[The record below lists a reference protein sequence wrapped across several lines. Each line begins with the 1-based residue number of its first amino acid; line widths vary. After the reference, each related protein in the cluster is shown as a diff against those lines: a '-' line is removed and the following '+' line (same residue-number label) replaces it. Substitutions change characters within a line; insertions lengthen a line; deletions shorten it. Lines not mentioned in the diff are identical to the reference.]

1 MCPRFLL
8 VLILFIS
15 GKIIAGNI
23 TTEVF
28 KTTNTRQLT
37 LKVYTPSDIKEGDK
51 RSAIVFFFG
60 GGWKSRRLNQFEP
73 QAEYLC
79 SKGMVCFIADYRVW
93 QTDSVHPIECIKD
106 AKSAIRYVR
115 KNSERFNVNPDMI
128 VASGGSAGGHLAA
141 ATAYVDKFNDEN
153 DDLNISPK
161 PNALVL
167 FNPVVDNSETGY
179 GYKRIKDYFPDFSP
193 AHNVKNPVPTIYFLG
208 DEDIYITV
216 KSAEEY
222 KKKCE
227 DLGGVCDLHI
237 FEGRK
242 HGFFN
247 KGDDY
252 DKTLKLSYEFLVR
265 YGFISE

>member
-1 MCPRFLL
+1 MYLRFLL
-8 VLILFIS
+8 ALILVVS
-15 GKIIAGNI
+15 GRVFAGNI
-23 TTEVF
+23 TTKVY
-28 KTTNTRQLT
+28 KTTDTRQLT
-37 LKVYTPSDIKEGDK
+37 LKVYTPSDIKENEQ

-73 QAEYLC
+73 QVEFLC

-93 QTDSVHPIECIKD
+93 QTDSVHPVECIKD
-106 AKSAIRYVR
+106 VKSAIRYIR
-115 KNSERFNVNPDMI
+115 KNSKHFMINPDMI
-128 VASGGSAGGHLAA
+128 AASGGSAGGHLAA
-141 ATAYVDKFNDEN
+141 ATAYVNKFNDIK
-153 DDLNISPK
+153 DDLSISSK

-193 AHNVKNPVPTIYFLG
+193 AHNIKDPVPTIYFLG

-216 KSAEEY
+216 QSAKEY

-227 DLGGVCDLHI
+227 DLGGCCDLYI
-237 FEGRK
+237 FKGRK

-247 KGDDY
+247 KGVDY
-252 DKTLKLSYEFLVR
+252 EETLRLTYEFLKKNKFL
-265 YGFISE
+265 GK